1 MLNLLMMLISASYG
15 ESTPK
20 GMGRN
25 YLHTHIVSHD
35 HRNVQTHGNAPAHFH
50 RHNHPYY
57 GEHTHSIGEYEYLDC
72 LNNSY
77 PQENITSNNSNCS
90 NIAVIY
96 NITINELFNIPTQN
110 PTLSPTQSPT
120 LSPTQSPTQSPTLS
134 PTLSPEAIFFNNEQ
148 VFESSTSDNNKSSSS
163 SLTNLAIVAGV
174 LGVLAFVAGF
184 GFYKQTNKK
193 DTRDKV
199 TIDNNSLVSNLFPSF
214 TYVAPISAYLTQ
226 NEPFYTNPHDD
237 NDNDSDSD
245 ESINNTQEAL
255 YDLAINNNTQEA
267 LYDLASGK

>member
-96 NITINELFNIPTQN
+96 NITINELFNIPTQ
-110 PTLSPTQSPT
+110 SPT
-120 LSPTQSPTQSPTLS
+120 LSPTQSP
-134 PTLSPEAIFFNNEQ
+134 EAIFLNNEQ

-237 NDNDSDSD
+237 NDSDNDSDNDNDSDSD
-245 ESINNTQEAL
+245 ES
-255 YDLAINNNTQEA
+255 DNNTQEA